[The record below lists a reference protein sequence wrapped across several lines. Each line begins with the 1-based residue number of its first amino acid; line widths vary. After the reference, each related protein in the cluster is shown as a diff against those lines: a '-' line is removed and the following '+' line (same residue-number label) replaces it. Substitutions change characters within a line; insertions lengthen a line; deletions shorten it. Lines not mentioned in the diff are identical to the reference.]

1 MFSRLFSPVARLL
14 RRLLLKDLF
23 VLAWPVFVAQ
33 LAVMANSLIDTL
45 MVGRYSTQDLA
56 AVGVGSAMYFSVFVG
71 FMGVLLALSP
81 IAAQL
86 YGAGRHGEIGEQ
98 VRQSAWLGVLLSV
111 LCVAVLRWPD
121 PLLAITQLEPAV
133 EAKTRAYLNAMSWAV
148 PAALAFR
155 VFHGFSTA
163 VSRPRTLMMLNLFG
177 LALKVPLN
185 YVFMYGYFGA
195 PEMGGVGCGVATAI
209 VFWVVCLIGW
219 AWAGW
224 HPDYRRYRVFAR
236 WSWPHWRTLWQIL
249 SLGLPIGITFFVDV
263 TGFTF
268 MALFIARLGTLQSAA
283 HQIAANFAAILF
295 MLPLAMGN
303 AGSVLVGQAIGA
315 GDLRRARAT
324 GLSAIAA
331 GVAIGLVIAV
341 LVSLGAEGIARLY
354 TLDDGVARLAGGLLA
369 LVAIYHVFDAVQA
382 VAVNV
387 LRGYKRALI
396 PMLIYAFA
404 LWGVGLGGGYT
415 LGLTDWLGPARG
427 AAGFWMAAVASLL
440 LAGGM
445 VSAYF
450 ALVSTQAIRQ
460 KTQ

>member
-1 MFSRLFSPVARLL
+1 
-14 RRLLLKDLF
+14 
-23 VLAWPVFVAQ
+23 
-33 LAVMANSLIDTL
+33 
-45 MVGRYSTQDLA
+45 
-56 AVGVGSAMYFSVFVG
+56 
-71 FMGVLLALSP
+71 
-81 IAAQL
+81 
-86 YGAGRHGEIGEQ
+86 
-98 VRQSAWLGVLLSV
+98 
-111 LCVAVLRWPD
+111 
-121 PLLAITQLEPAV
+121 
-133 EAKTRAYLNAMSWAV
+133 
-148 PAALAFR
+148 
-155 VFHGFSTA
+155 
-163 VSRPRTLMMLNLFG
+163 
-177 LALKVPLN
+177 
-185 YVFMYGYFGA
+185 
-195 PEMGGVGCGVATAI
+195 
-209 VFWVVCLIGW
+209 VCLIGW

-324 GLSAIAA
+324 GLSAIVA

-341 LVSLGAEGIARLY
+341 LVSLAAEGIARLY
-354 TLDDGVARLAGGLLA
+354 TLDAGVARLAGGLLA

-450 ALVSTQAIRQ
+450 GVVSTQAIRQ
-460 KTQ
+460 KS